1 MTQRKVLSPKNN
13 KIIKINPQN
22 LVNFEEEKVIKI
34 MEIKLFKYW
43 KTQEVEDTF
52 GIAPATDNSLLED
65 WLSADCEITERER
78 EELEDLKANL
88 IKKVKYWNEAAM
100 KFFFLGPLMRLVD
113 YDNDEYNAFLE
124 QTLHVKLNDE
134 VIASGNV
141 DFLVATGRQ
150 IPKVPFFTLHEYKP
164 EPNYSS
170 DPQGQLLIA
179 MVAAQQYNATHGI
192 DLPLFGIYVIGR
204 LWFFVTLKGTK
215 YTESLA
221 FDATQEDLYKIFC
234 MLRKVKN
241 YIREELEM
249 IGDW

>member
-1 MTQRKVLSPKNN
+1 
-13 KIIKINPQN
+13 
-22 LVNFEEEKVIKI
+22 
-34 MEIKLFKYW
+34 MEHKLFKYW
-43 KTQEVEDTF
+43 RTQEVEDTF
-52 GIAPATDNSLLED
+52 GITPATDISLLED
-65 WLSADCEITERER
+65 WLSADCEITDKEREK
-78 EELEDLKANL
+78 LEDLKADL

-113 YDNDEYNAFLE
+113 YDGDEYNAFLE

-141 DFLVATGRQ
+141 DFLVATGKQ

-179 MVAAQQYNATHGI
+179 MVAAQQYNASHGI
-192 DLPLFGIYVIGR
+192 DFPLFGIYVIGR
-204 LWFFVTLKGTK
+204 FWFFVTLKGTT

-221 FDATQEDLYKIFC
+221 FDATQDDLFKIFC

-241 YIREELEM
+241 YIQEELEM
-249 IGDW
+249 IK